1 MQAPAYHMHIKDLVL
16 AQKVEYFRVA
26 RTDPEKI
33 LELYHK
39 HQRDLATLRQQ
50 HRDERA
56 RTNARKAFVAAL
68 RQHHRDERA
77 RTNARKAFLAPRKLE
92 PDFWTYYPNHDG
104 RRDTMEAVLKVLG
117 FPKEQATELMQ
128 TYATWLLTVNKMH
141 ANGRPM
147 NRWAL
152 MTAFVV
158 EALRAPTPPSQGEE
172 LAHEVE
178 ALRAPTPPSQGEE
191 LAHEV
196 EALVKAHPSLLE

>member
-50 HRDERA
+50 
-56 RTNARKAFVAAL
+56 
-68 RQHHRDERA
+68 HRDERA

-178 ALRAPTPPSQGEE
+178 AL
-191 LAHEV
+191 
-196 EALVKAHPSLLE
+196 VKAHPSLLE